1 MISSILSNEKV
12 TDIMIVFLLFYCF
25 FNMGNQPIS
34 PTLTEKDIQIL
45 VKTSGKNEN
54 EIRQWYKEFHED
66 SNHTDRLTKRQFK
79 KYYSKLKNNPNLE
92 QLTDHIF
99 RAFDTDHSGKFL
111 IVLIF

>member
-1 MISSILSNEKV
+1 
-12 TDIMIVFLLFYCF
+12 
-25 FNMGNQPIS
+25 MGNQQTP

-45 VKTSGKNEN
+45 VKISGKNEN

-66 SNHTDRLTKRQFK
+66 SNRTDRLTKRQFK